1 MKITFTT
8 SFLKSLKTLS
18 RQQTW
23 WYKTYYFFKSD
34 LPRFFKNIY
43 LFRKELLNHEWWD
56 YRFTLNMLERSI
68 KIVQH
73 GIEKKGQ
80 EVSESR
86 YPKIVA
92 MKRAIR
98 LLENNRDCNY
108 IERAEKELGE
118 ILEYDW
124 EFEET
129 INGSLKL
136 IDKETEDEKNHSRKV
151 FKRAK
156 EIENQEWEELWE
168 IFKGTENSK
177 NFGDRYDGTDMRGW
191 WD

>member
-1 MKITFTT
+1 
-8 SFLKSLKTLS
+8 
-18 RQQTW
+18 
-23 WYKTYYFFKSD
+23 
-34 LPRFFKNIY
+34 
-43 LFRKELLNHEWWD
+43 
-56 YRFTLNMLERSI
+56 
-68 KIVQH
+68 
-73 GIEKKGQ
+73 
-80 EVSESR
+80 
-86 YPKIVA
+86 

-129 INGSLKL
+129 VNGSLKL
-136 IDKETEDEKNHSRKV
+136 VDKETEDEKNHSRKV
-151 FKRAK
+151 FKRAT

-177 NFGDRYDGTDMRGW
+177 NFGDNYDGTDMRGW